1 MAREARFAATRAVA
15 ITGASKAS
23 SPAEGPAG
31 TTEPILKALSAGASE
46 VLLQQMRERSLEG
59 TRARAAALYHSKWC
73 QRSVLTMIALSFAS
87 DVLQAELLPEQHS
100 PDGALGRN
108 DDTGFRVTPSDE
120 ADVAHTF
127 AYFDLGADIFFFCE
141 LAFNV
146 FAHSNDGFRPFL
158 GSALNLQDVFIML
171 TTALAKAMPDAVI
184 FHLTRHLR
192 VFRVA
197 RLFCHVPALCAI
209 VCCVRNALCL
219 LASVF
224 VLKLTVVCAFA
235 TIGTHAL
242 RQTGPVG
249 HDLFGCFHRS
259 VFTFFQITTADSWS
273 PSVARALTLE
283 MEQNGSESTNT
294 VPVYL
299 FLASSLVSTRVV
311 FVGLVIAVSTT
322 YSSDACACA
331 SERARGREEGETKRV
346 RQGRA
351 GAYAKPEHDA
361 FVGPG

>member
-23 SPAEGPAG
+23 SPAEEPAG

-100 PDGALGRN
+100 PDGALGRS

-146 FAHSNDGFRPFL
+146 FAHSNDGFRPF
-158 GSALNLQDVFIML
+158 
-171 TTALAKAMPDAVI
+171 
-184 FHLTRHLR
+184 HLTRHLR
-192 VFRVA
+192 VFRAA

-224 VLKLTVVCAFA
+224 VLKLTS
-235 TIGTHAL
+235 
-242 RQTGPVG
+242 
-249 HDLFGCFHRS
+249 S
-259 VFTFFQITTADSWS
+259 VPW
-273 PSVARALTLE
+273 PR
-283 MEQNGSESTNT
+283 M
-294 VPVYL
+294 
-299 FLASSLVSTRVV
+299 LVSSR
-311 FVGLVIAVSTT
+311 
-322 YSSDACACA
+322 
-331 SERARGREEGETKRV
+331 R
-346 RQGRA
+346 
-351 GAYAKPEHDA
+351 
-361 FVGPG
+361 

>member
-1 MAREARFAATRAVA
+1 M
-15 ITGASKAS
+15 
-23 SPAEGPAG
+23 
-31 TTEPILKALSAGASE
+31 
-46 VLLQQMRERSLEG
+46 
-59 TRARAAALYHSKWC
+59 
-73 QRSVLTMIALSFAS
+73 
-87 DVLQAELLPEQHS
+87 
-100 PDGALGRN
+100 
-108 DDTGFRVTPSDE
+108 
-120 ADVAHTF
+120 
-127 AYFDLGADIFFFCE
+127 
-141 LAFNV
+141 
-146 FAHSNDGFRPFL
+146 
-158 GSALNLQDVFIML
+158 
-171 TTALAKAMPDAVI
+171 
-184 FHLTRHLR
+184 
-192 VFRVA
+192 
-197 RLFCHVPALCAI
+197 
-209 VCCVRNALCL
+209 
-219 LASVF
+219 
-224 VLKLTVVCAFA
+224 LKLTVVCAFA

-322 YSSDACACA
+322 YSSEACACA